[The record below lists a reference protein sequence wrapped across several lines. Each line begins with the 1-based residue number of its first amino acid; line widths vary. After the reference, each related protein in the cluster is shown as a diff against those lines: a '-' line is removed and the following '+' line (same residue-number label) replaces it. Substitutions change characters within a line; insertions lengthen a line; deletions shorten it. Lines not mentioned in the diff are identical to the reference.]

1 MLCRYHIARKQIP
14 CREGPVQGIKL
25 EQFIF
30 DVFPMANRAVLM
42 EVRRL
47 EEFAPVKNASAAGVP
62 DSPETARAA
71 LLSLHRRWVEDAG
84 GAVTGGRGAG
94 VEVSPLVS
102 YAGEGLADR
111 CASETFEPD
120 SHIE

>member
-1 MLCRYHIARKQIP
+1 M
-14 CREGPVQGIKL
+14 QGIKL

-30 DVFPMANRAVLM
+30 DVFPMANRPVLM

-47 EEFAPVKNASAAGVP
+47 EEFAPVKNASAPGVP
-62 DSPETARAA
+62 DSPETARAT

-84 GAVTGGRGAG
+84 GLVTGSRSAG

-102 YAGEGLADR
+102 YAGEGLVDR
-111 CASETFEPD
+111 CASESFDPD